1 MNAKVLFV
9 VAVVAALLAVSFVD
23 AKKVAKQEKKGKAK
37 GGKVVE
43 KAKVEKREVKAPK
56 VEKVVVEKIVEKVVE
71 VEKPAKQEKSLKHVE
86 VIEEEV
92 VEEEPEAPTHV
103 AAPATPERPHVVK
116 PKHLK
121 FQPVFIIL
129 RWQTSEDRSVYHDRL
144 RGVQA
149 PVQEA
154 ARPGR
159 CAAIRAAP
167 TRRTRPRRV
176 ADRRAGSRE
185 RRCARCPGGSW
196 GRRSRLSRRLADA
209 LENST
214 KNSCTPS
221 CFARSY
227 AYSSSLLYE
236 K

>member
-121 FQPVFIIL
+121 IMTAYEECKLQCKKQ
-129 RWQTSEDRSVYHDRL
+129 RDQEDAQQYVQRL
-144 RGVQA
+144 RDELA
-149 PVQEA
+149 HAESLIAEQEA
-154 ARPGR
+154 AN
-159 CAAIRAAP
+159 AAAQDVQEEAGAAEVVSAADSQ
-167 TRRTRPRRV
+167 TR
-176 ADRRAGSRE
+176 
-185 RRCARCPGGSW
+185 
-196 GRRSRLSRRLADA
+196 
-209 LENST
+209 
-214 KNSCTPS
+214 
-221 CFARSY
+221 
-227 AYSSSLLYE
+227 
-236 K
+236 